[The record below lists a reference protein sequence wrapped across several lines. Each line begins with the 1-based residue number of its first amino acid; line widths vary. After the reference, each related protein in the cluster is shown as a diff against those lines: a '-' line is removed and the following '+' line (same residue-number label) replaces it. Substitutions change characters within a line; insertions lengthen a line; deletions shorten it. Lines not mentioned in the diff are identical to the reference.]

1 MTKVEQQRTAQETLG
16 LIKGAKKKI
25 EEAEEKKKEEQ
36 RQSAVKIVD
45 AIGNFVS
52 PLVDQLPKSLIVRV
66 GTFLTPE
73 DHYITFV
80 IYTPASNRLL
90 SRSFLWEGEKLIN
103 PHTREAESED
113 WLDHGGH
120 IVSTIETAISAKKS
134 GIDQTLPV
142 QLSWHKDLPPGVD
155 IPSDLLDAD

>member
-142 QLSWHKDLPPGVD
+142 QLGWHRSLPSGLD
-155 IPSDLLDAD
+155 IPPELLKID

>member
-1 MTKVEQQRTAQETLG
+1 MTKVERQSTTQNTLA
-16 LIKGAKKKI
+16 LINGAKKKT
-25 EEAEEKKKEEQ
+25 EEAEEKTKEEQ
-36 RQSAVKIVD
+36 RQSAARIID
-45 AIGNFVS
+45 AIGKFTS

-90 SRSFLWEGEKLIN
+90 SRSFTWECEKLIN
-103 PHTREAESED
+103 PHTREGEAED
-113 WLDHGGH
+113 WLDHGDY

-134 GIDQTLPV
+134 GIDPTLPV
-142 QLSWHKDLPPGVD
+142 QLSWHKDLPSGVN
-155 IPSDLLDAD
+155 IPPDLLDAD